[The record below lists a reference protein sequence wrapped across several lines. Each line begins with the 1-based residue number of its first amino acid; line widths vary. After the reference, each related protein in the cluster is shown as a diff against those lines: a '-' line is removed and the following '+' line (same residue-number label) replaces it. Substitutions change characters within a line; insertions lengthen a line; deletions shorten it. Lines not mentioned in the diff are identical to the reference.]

1 MSLTKKVFII
11 STVLLVIILFFLGI
25 YNFAFKKST
34 PSSSKPIVQTVP
46 EKSEQE
52 KLIQKKSKKIIP
64 ISEQAVIGKPIFDKK
79 NETIAYYSAK
89 DGTVWSAQADGSKE
103 SQIADTEL
111 AGIKNVFWA
120 NGGEK
125 VITEFKKGNNSSFY
139 FYNHKEKKGFPLKD
153 GMDTVVWDSA
163 GTKIFYKYY
172 DADSKKRTLNISNP
186 DGNEWQSLTELIDRD
201 VSIAQIP
208 STSLLSFWNAPKAQ
222 DKTYFKSV
230 NMTGGEPTLILSNRF
245 GADYLWAPNGKQAL
259 VSSLANSESK
269 MVTLGMVTPEGNYTE
284 LNIPTI
290 VSKCVWSFD
299 GKTIYYALPGGI
311 PTNSIMPDEYQEKKF
326 TTEDTFWK
334 LNIETGKKERIVEAN
349 DIVEKYDSSE
359 LFLSTTQSA
368 LYFVNRIDGKIYS
381 IEL

>member
-1 MSLTKKVFII
+1 MKKVLII
-11 STVLLVIILFFLGI
+11 SLVLLGITLFFLGV
-25 YNFAFKKST
+25 YNFVFKKST
-34 PSSSKPIVQTVP
+34 PSSSEPIAQTDP
-46 EKSEQE
+46 EKNEQE
-52 KLIQKKSKKIIP
+52 NIIQKKSEKIIP
-64 ISEQAVIGKPIFDKK
+64 VSKQAVVGKPIFDKK
-79 NETIAYYSAK
+79 NETITYYSAK
-89 DGTVWSAQADGSKE
+89 DGTVWSVQADGSKE

-111 AGIKNVFWA
+111 AGLKNVFWA

-153 GMDTVVWDSA
+153 GLDTIAWDSA

-172 DADSKKRTLNISNP
+172 EASSNKRTLNISNP
-186 DGNEWQSLTELIDRD
+186 DGSEWQNLTELIDRE

-222 DKTYFKSV
+222 EKTYFKSV

-269 MVTLGMVTPEGNYTE
+269 MVTLGLVTPEGNYTE
-284 LNIPTI
+284 LNIPTL

-299 GKTIYYALPGGI
+299 SKTIYYALPGGI
-311 PTNSIMPDEYQEKKF
+311 PTNSMVPDDYQNNKF
-326 TTEDTFWK
+326 TTKDTFWK
-334 LNIETGKKERIVEAN
+334 INIETGKKERIIETSE
-349 DIVEKYDSSE
+349 ITGEYDSSK
-359 LFLSTTQSA
+359 LFLSANQA
-368 LYFVNRIDGKIYS
+368 YLYFVNRIDEKIYL
-381 IEL
+381 IKL

>member
-1 MSLTKKVFII
+1 MKKVLII
-11 STVLLVIILFFLGI
+11 SLVLLGITLFFLGV
-25 YNFAFKKST
+25 YNFVFKKST
-34 PSSSKPIVQTVP
+34 PSSSEPIVQTDP
-46 EKSEQE
+46 EKNEQE
-52 KLIQKKSKKIIP
+52 KIIQKKSEKIMP
-64 ISEQAVIGKPIFDKK
+64 VSKQPVIGKPIFDKK
-79 NETIAYYSAK
+79 NETITYYSAK
-89 DGTVWSAQADGSKE
+89 DGTVWSVQADGSKE

-111 AGIKNVFWA
+111 AGLKNVFWA

-153 GMDTVVWDSA
+153 GLDTIAWDSA

-172 DADSKKRTLNISNP
+172 EASSNKRTLNISNP
-186 DGNEWQSLTELIDRD
+186 DGSEWQNLTELIDRD
-201 VSIAQIP
+201 ISIAQIP

-269 MVTLGMVTPEGNYTE
+269 MVTLGLVTSEGSYTE
-284 LNIPTI
+284 LNIPTL

-299 GKTIYYALPGGI
+299 SKMIYYALPGGI
-311 PTNSIMPDEYQEKKF
+311 PTNSIMPDDYQNNKF

-334 LNIETGKKERIVEAN
+334 INIETGKKERIIETSE
-349 DIVEKYDSSE
+349 ITGEYDSSK
-359 LFLSTTQSA
+359 LFLSANQGY
-368 LYFVNRIDGKIYS
+368 LYFVNRIDEKIYL
-381 IEL
+381 IRL